1 MKIKLAKK
9 LALHNDC
16 IICDIIADSQ
26 KKFED
31 CSMKKLA
38 DVTGMNPNTEA
49 HTRYY
54 QGLILPGKS
63 YERWSKNDFR
73 NEITKQRWWTNE
85 PLEITHYTQSF
96 KGKENLEPVDHE
108 MEDASYGISK
118 ERTTLTLTSSSEM
131 RIRRQ
136 IWKLISGF
144 KSMSRR
150 LKSWSQKL
158 FRSQRS
164 ELRWL
169 WLPHRNWGYVGRSE
183 DESQISSQGA

>member
-16 IICDIIADSQ
+16 IICDIIANSQ

-54 QGLILPGKS
+54 QGLILPSKS
-63 YERWSKNDFR
+63 YEGWSQNDFR

-85 PLEITHYTQSF
+85 PLETTHYTQSF

-118 ERTTLTLTSSSEM
+118 ERTTLTLTSSSKL

-136 IWKLISGF
+136 IWRWISDF
-144 KSMSRR
+144 KSGNLR
-150 LKSWSQKL
+150 LSHAT
-158 FRSQRS
+158 QRS